1 MTLVIYEPET
11 PAMEFIGHAGAG
23 LYGQDP
29 VCAALSILLYTLAAS
44 VPEARAS
51 FGDGWARVEGPKP
64 QIGARGRGFDLEKEE
79 GGSGNEGERPRPDA
93 AGAIH
98 ESPAEL
104 QPHTDPRRRGGYYPP
119 AEPRTGQRAAD
130 SRPYEATTQRASS
143 DAAAYA
149 FAATGVRLL
158 AEHDPQHVRLEVKS

>member
-11 PAMEFIGHAGAG
+11 PALEFIGHAGAG

-51 FGDGWARVEGPKP
+51 FGDGWARVEGA
-64 QIGARGRGFDLEKEE
+64 GEAGRK
-79 GGSGNEGERPRPDA
+79 
-93 AGAIH
+93 AG
-98 ESPAEL
+98 
-104 QPHTDPRRRGGYYPP
+104 
-119 AEPRTGQRAAD
+119 
-130 SRPYEATTQRASS
+130 
-143 DAAAYA
+143 YA